1 MMHKMFRLAVVSLS
15 LVLIAGCATSK
26 KQEPPPPDLPEKARW
41 ETSLRV
47 RDLRADRGQSLTVA
61 VLGERSGRLRL
72 EASAVMGVPVAS
84 FVLSGD
90 EFRCAVYQKKTF
102 YRGKAD
108 EAALEQLIRLPLS
121 PRLLHEVMFEVPP
134 KGSDWTCRYT
144 TEKRLEECSSER
156 GKTQVQWRR
165 NGDERTIRINGP
177 GYEATWAF
185 AKPRTE
191 VQFKDETFRLEAPAG
206 YRLIQL

>member
-1 MMHKMFRLAVVSLS
+1 MMDKMFRLGVVVASIIWLS
-15 LVLIAGCATSK
+15 GCATSK
-26 KQEPPPPDLPEKARW
+26 KQEPPPPSVPDKARW

-90 EFRCAVYQKKTF
+90 EFRCAIYQKKTF
-102 YRGKAD
+102 YQGKAE

-121 PRLLHEVMFEVPP
+121 PRLLHEVMFELPP
-134 KGSDWTCRYT
+134 KGSDWSCRYT
-144 TEKRLEECSSER
+144 PQRLLEECSSER
-156 GKTQVQWRR
+156 GQTQVRWQRR
-165 NGDERTIRINGP
+165 GDERTIRITGP